1 MRAGELEFR
10 AFSLAKFQT
19 MWFKNLLV
27 YRLTR
32 WDVSPEILEEK
43 LSQLSLQPC
52 SGLEMQR
59 PGWVP
64 PKADGEPFVHTL
76 GSQMLICLG
85 VEKKLLPTTV
95 INQFAKVRATEAE
108 EQQGYKPGR
117 KQMKEIKEAVTDELL
132 PRAFAIRRKTY
143 AWIDPADKWL
153 VIDAANPAKAD
164 EFVEMLIKSLDGIAF
179 EPVKTNS
186 SAALAMTTWL
196 AGDYL
201 PAAFTVDRDCELRA
215 SGEERSTVRYVRHA
229 LEAEE
234 ISKHIKSGK
243 EVTRLA
249 MTWNDKLSFVLHENM
264 QLKRLAPLD
273 FLKEQAD
280 AIEADDMFDTDFAIM
295 TGELKKLL
303 PNIIGELGGE
313 RT

>member
-1 MRAGELEFR
+1 
-10 AFSLAKFQT
+10 
-19 MWFKNLLV
+19 
-27 YRLTR
+27 
-32 WDVSPEILEEK
+32 
-43 LSQLSLQPC
+43 
-52 SGLEMQR
+52 
-59 PGWVP
+59 
-64 PKADGEPFVHTL
+64 
-76 GSQMLICLG
+76 MLICLG

-95 INQFAKVRATEAE
+95 INQFAKVRAAQAE

-143 AWIDPADKWL
+143 AWIDPADKWM
-153 VIDAANPAKAD
+153 VIDAVNPAKAD

-186 SAALAMTTWL
+186 SAASVMTNWL
-196 AGDYL
+196 GGDYL
-201 PAAFTVDRDCELRA
+201 PATCTVDRDCELRA

-249 MTWNDKLSFVLHENM
+249 MTWHDKLSFVLHENM

-273 FLKEQAD
+273 ILKEQAD

-303 PNIIGELGGE
+303 PDIIGELGGE

>member
-1 MRAGELEFR
+1 
-10 AFSLAKFQT
+10 

-27 YRLTR
+27 YRLTQ
-32 WDVSPEILEEK
+32 WDVAPEVLEEK
-43 LSQLSLQPC
+43 LSQHALQPC

-59 PGWVP
+59 LGWVP
-64 PKADGEPFVHTL
+64 PKADGEPLVHTL
-76 GSQMLICLG
+76 GSQMMICLG
-85 VEKKLLPTTV
+85 AEKKLLPTTV

-132 PRAFAIRRKTY
+132 PRAFAIRRKTH
-143 AWIDPADKWL
+143 AWIDPVAKWL
-153 VIDAANPAKAD
+153 VIDAANLGKAD

-179 EPVKTNS
+179 ELVKTNS
-186 SAALAMTTWL
+186 SASSVMTTWL
-196 AGDYL
+196 GGDYL
-201 PAAFTVDRDCELRA
+201 PSTFTVDRDCELRA
-215 SGEERSTVRYVRHA
+215 SGEERATVRYVRHA

-234 ISKHIKSGK
+234 ISKHIKGGK
-243 EVTRLA
+243 EVTKLA
-249 MTWNDKLSFVLHENM
+249 ITWNDKLSFVMHENL

-273 FLKEQAD
+273 ILKEQAD
-280 AIEADDMFDTDFAIM
+280 TIEADDMFDTDFAIM

-303 PNIIGELGGE
+303 PDIINELGGE